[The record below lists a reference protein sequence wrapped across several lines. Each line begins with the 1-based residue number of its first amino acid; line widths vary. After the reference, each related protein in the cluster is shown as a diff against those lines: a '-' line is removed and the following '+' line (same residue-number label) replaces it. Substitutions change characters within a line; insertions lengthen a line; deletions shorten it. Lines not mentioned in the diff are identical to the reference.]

1 MKGECIMKKVLLIS
15 VVLLLTVSGAAFAAE
30 PRENCGCGLGTL
42 LFEGKGGVVQQIL
55 AATTN
60 GFLGTQTFGI
70 SSGTLGCNQPSR
82 WVSNEKLNKFVADN
96 MDNLA
101 KDAAMG
107 QGEYVDTLAELMDV
121 PGSKRVEFSQM
132 LQDNFSNIFTEAS
145 VSHVDVIENIA
156 HLM

>member
-1 MKGECIMKKVLLIS
+1 MRGEFIMKKVLLTSMVFFLMATGI
-15 VVLLLTVSGAAFAAE
+15 AFAGA

-42 LFEGKGGVVQQIL
+42 LFEGKDGLVQQIL

-60 GFLGTQTFGI
+60 GSFGSQTFGI
-70 SSGTLGCNQPSR
+70 SSGTLGCNQPTE
-82 WVSNEKLNKFVADN
+82 WASNEQLNNFVADN

-107 QGEYVDTLAELMDV
+107 QGEYVDTLAVLMGV
-121 PGSKRVEFSQM
+121 SSSRRAEFSQM
-132 LQDNFSNIFTEAS
+132 LQNNFSSIFNEAS
-145 VSHVDVIENIA
+145 VSHADVIEKIA

>member
-1 MKGECIMKKVLLIS
+1 MKKVLLIS
-15 VVLLLTVSGAAFAAE
+15 TALFLMASGIAFADE
-30 PRENCGCGLGTL
+30 TRENCGCGLGTL
-42 LFEGKGGVVQQIL
+42 LFDGADGLAQQVL

-70 SSGTLGCNQPSR
+70 SSGTLDCNLPSKY
-82 WVSNEKLNKFVADN
+82 VSNEQLNKFVAEN

-145 VSHVDVIENIA
+145 VSHVDVIENIEL
-156 HLM
+156 LM

>member
-1 MKGECIMKKVLLIS
+1 MKKILLIS
-15 VVLLLTVSGAAFAAE
+15 VILLFTVSGAAFAAGA
-30 PRENCGCGLGTL
+30 PRDNCGCGLGTL
-42 LFEGKGGVVQQIL
+42 LFEGKDGLVQQVL

-60 GFLGTQTFGI
+60 GSFGTQTFGI
-70 SSGTLGCNQPSR
+70 SSGTLECNQPSTFA
-82 WVSNEKLNKFVADN
+82 SNEQLNKFVADN
-96 MDNLA
+96 MDNLV

-107 QGEYVDTLAELMDV
+107 QGEYVDTLAVLMGV
-121 PGSKRVEFSQM
+121 SSLRRAEFSQM

>member
-1 MKGECIMKKVLLIS
+1 MKKVLLIS
-15 VVLLLTVSGAAFAAE
+15 VVLLFTVSGAAFAAAPA
-30 PRENCGCGLGTL
+30 PRDNCGCGLGTL
-42 LFEGKGGVVQQIL
+42 LFEGKGGLVQQLL

-70 SSGTLGCNQPSR
+70 SSGTLDCNQPSR

-121 PGSKRVEFSQM
+121 PGSKRAEFSLM
-132 LQDNFSNIFTEAS
+132 LQENFSNIFTEAS
-145 VSHVDVIENIA
+145 VSHLDVIENIA
-156 HLM
+156 RLM

>member
-1 MKGECIMKKVLLIS
+1 MKKILLIN
-15 VVLLLTVSGAAFAAE
+15 VVLLFTVSGVAFAAGA
-30 PRENCGCGLGTL
+30 PRDNCGCGLGTL
-42 LFEGKGGVVQQIL
+42 LFEGKGGLVQQIL

-60 GFLGTQTFGI
+60 GSFGTQTFGI
-70 SSGTLGCNQPSR
+70 SSGTLECNQPSKFA
-82 WVSNEKLNKFVADN
+82 SNEQLNNFVAEN

-107 QGEYVDTLAELMDV
+107 QGEYVDTLAVLMGV
-121 PGSKRVEFSQM
+121 SSSSRAEFSQM

-156 HLM
+156 NLM

>member
-1 MKGECIMKKVLLIS
+1 MKKVLLIS
-15 VVLLLTVSGAAFAAE
+15 TALFLMASGIAFAGS
-30 PRENCGCGLGTL
+30 PKENCGCGFGTVF
-42 LFEGKGGVVQQIL
+42 FEGKDGLFHQIL

-60 GFLGTQTFGI
+60 SMFGTQTFGI
-70 SSGTLGCNQPSR
+70 SSGTLGCNKPSR
-82 WVSNEKLNKFVADN
+82 LVLNEQLNKFVAEN

>member
-1 MKGECIMKKVLLIS
+1 MKKVLLVS
-15 VVLLLTVSGAAFAAE
+15 VVLLFMVSGAAFAAE

-42 LFEGKGGVVQQIL
+42 LFDGKGGLVQQIF

-70 SSGTLGCNQPSR
+70 SSGTLGCNQPSE
-82 WVSNEKLNKFVADN
+82 WASNEQLNNFVADN

-107 QGEYVDTLAELMDV
+107 QGEYVDTLAVLMGV
-121 PGSKRVEFSQM
+121 SSSRQLEFSQM
-132 LQDNFSNIFTEAS
+132 LQENFSNIFTEAS
-145 VSHVDVIENIA
+145 VSHLDVIENIA
-156 HLM
+156 RLM

>member
-1 MKGECIMKKVLLIS
+1 LPLRLRQE
-15 VVLLLTVSGAAFAAE
+15 TTAAAGWGPFFLKE
-30 PRENCGCGLGTL
+30 KREWC
-42 LFEGKGGVVQQIL
+42 
-55 AATTN
+55 
-60 GFLGTQTFGI
+60 TFGI
-70 SSGTLGCNQPSR
+70 SSGTLDCNQPSR

-145 VSHVDVIENIA
+145 VSHLDVIENIA